1 MSRGGGGNGS
11 RQDVEEPA
19 APISLPDSLY
29 STAVPA
35 VLRRVRREAVLPIAC
50 GALAAVLVV
59 ALLTFVPPSG
69 DAPSHLFQT
78 WLYRHGG
85 FQLWNN
91 LWYAG
96 RYEFV
101 SYSALYYPL
110 AAQTGELP
118 VLAVSGAT
126 LAACFAALSRR
137 EWGRAARGPA
147 VAFACTTTFV
157 LIVSGSYPFTA
168 GAACAAA
175 AILALQR
182 GRRGL
187 FCVAVVATL
196 GFSPL
201 AFALLL
207 ALLAGL
213 LLGHPEPIGAAR
225 RHWIALAVVVVAVL
239 AGVFLQRAFPS
250 GGIYPY
256 NITDALVVVL
266 FSLAGLYVTGR
277 SPRARSLRMLFVAY
291 LILNLCA
298 FLFKSPVGSNATR
311 LFAVAGAPL
320 LWLAANVSRQR
331 SQVIVFPILAA
342 TAALQVGPWIR
353 DAYSAWGNPA
363 AAATYWRPA
372 IDYLHARGDDQHR
385 VEAVA
390 TWGHWEAYYLAR
402 AGFPLARGWFRQDDF
417 PENSILYHHHLTAAA
432 YDHWLRV
439 LGVRYVVLPDTTLD
453 YSAAAEAR
461 LLRSGNS
468 GLELVWSSQHLRI
481 YELPAAAPI
490 VSAPPGSQAA
500 MLIRL
505 GHQGISFLAP
515 EPGRYLVRVR
525 YSPYW
530 QPHAPDACVAR
541 GPDGMTEVTTAYPGV
556 VDLTLAPSLASVA
569 DAMTSSKPDC

>member
-1 MSRGGGGNGS
+1 M
-11 RQDVEEPA
+11 A
-19 APISLPDSLY
+19 AASSHLGYTLY
-29 STAVPA
+29 SAAVST
-35 VLRRVRREAVLPIAC
+35 VRRMVPRELRLPLTC
-50 GALAAVLVV
+50 GLLAAGLAVG
-59 ALLTFVPPSG
+59 LLTFVPLSG

-101 SYSALYYPL
+101 SYSVLYYPL

-118 VLAVSGAT
+118 VLA
-126 LAACFAALSRR
+126 FAAGALGAAFAAVSVR

-147 VAFACTTTFV
+147 VAFAVTTTFV
-157 LIVSGSYPFTA
+157 LVVSGSYPFTA
-168 GAACAAA
+168 GAACACVAL
-175 AILALQR
+175 LALQR
-182 GRRGL
+182 HRRVL
-187 FCVAVVATL
+187 FAVAVVAAL

-201 AFALLL
+201 AFAVLL

-213 LLGHPEPIGAAR
+213 LLGAPEPIVAAR
-225 RHWIALAVVVVAVL
+225 RHWAAFAVVVVSLL
-239 AGVFLQRAFPS
+239 AGVLLQRAFPS

-256 NITDALVVVL
+256 NWGDALVVVA

-291 LILNLCA
+291 LVLNLVA

-331 SQVIVFPILAA
+331 SRAIVFPLLAA

-363 AAATYWRPA
+363 ESAAYWRPA
-372 IDYLHARGDDQHR
+372 ERFLRSSGDGQHR

-417 PENSILYHHHLTAAA
+417 PENRVLYSHHLTAAA
-432 YDHWLRV
+432 YDRWLRL
-439 LGVRYVVLPDTTLD
+439 LGVRYVVLPDATLD
-453 YSAAAEAR
+453 YSSQAEAR
-461 LLRSGNS
+461 LIESGRSGLRLAFES
-468 GLELVWSSQHLRI
+468 THFRI
-481 YELPAAAPI
+481 YELPHPTPI
-490 VSAPPGSQAA
+490 VSVSAPAGATARLLRLSTSGVEFYASAPGS
-500 MLIRL
+500 
-505 GHQGISFLAP
+505 
-515 EPGRYLVRVR
+515 YLVRVR
-525 YSPYW
+525 YTPYW
-530 QPHAPDACVAR
+530 TPDGSAACVTR
-541 GPDGMTEVTTAYPGV
+541 GADGMTEVRTSEDGL
-556 VDLTLAPSLASVA
+556 VDLDLDASLSRLT
-569 DAMTSSKPDC
+569 DAVTSTKPAC

>member
-1 MSRGGGGNGS
+1 M
-11 RQDVEEPA
+11 
-19 APISLPDSLY
+19 
-29 STAVPA
+29 VP
-35 VLRRVRREAVLPIAC
+35 RELVLPLAC
-50 GALAAVLVV
+50 GIVAALLAV
-59 ALLTFVPPSG
+59 ALMTFAPPSG

-101 SYSALYYPL
+101 SYSVLYYPL

-118 VLAVSGAT
+118 VLAAATAALGAS
-126 LAACFAALSRR
+126 FAAVSVR

-147 VAFACTTTFV
+147 VAFAITTTFV
-157 LIVSGSYPFTA
+157 LVVSGSYPFTA
-168 GAACAAA
+168 GVACACVAL
-175 AILALQR
+175 LALQR
-182 GRRGL
+182 RRRVAFAL
-187 FCVAVVATL
+187 AVVAAL

-201 AFALLL
+201 AFAVLLVLL
-207 ALLAGL
+207 AAL
-213 LLGHPEPIGAAR
+213 LLGSPEPVVAAR
-225 RHWIALAVVVVAVL
+225 RHWVAFAVVVVAML
-239 AGVFLQRAFPS
+239 AGVLLQRAFPS

-256 NITDALVVVL
+256 NWGDALVVVA

-291 LILNLCA
+291 LALNLVA

-331 SQVIVFPILAA
+331 SRAIVFPLLAA

-363 AAATYWRPA
+363 ESAAYWRPA
-372 IDYLHARGDDQHR
+372 ERFLRSTGDDQHR

-417 PENSILYHHHLTAAA
+417 PENRVLYRHHLTAAV
-432 YDHWLRV
+432 YDDWLRL
-439 LGVRYVVLPDTTLD
+439 LGVRYVVLPDAALD
-453 YSAAAEAR
+453 YSAQAEAS
-461 LLRSGNS
+461 LIDSGAS
-468 GLELVWSSQHLRI
+468 GLTLVFRSRHVRI
-481 YELPAAAPI
+481 YELPDPAPI
-490 VSAPPGSQAA
+490 VSAPPGADA
-500 MLIRL
+500 TLLRL
-505 GHQGISFLAP
+505 GTSGVEFFASQ
-515 EPGRYLVRVR
+515 PGSYLVRVR
-525 YSPYW
+525 YTPYW
-530 QPHAPDACVAR
+530 KPDSSTACVTR
-541 GPDGMTEVTTAYPGV
+541 GPDGMTEVSTPAAGL
-556 VDLTLAPSLASVA
+556 VDLELDPSLSTVA
-569 DAMTSSKPDC
+569 DAVTSTKPGC

>member
-1 MSRGGGGNGS
+1 VAEPGS
-11 RQDVEEPA
+11 
-19 APISLPDSLY
+19 SLRPRYSLY
-29 STAVPA
+29 SASVPA
-35 VLRRVRREAVLPIAC
+35 VLRRVPREAVLPIAC
-50 GALAAVLVV
+50 GALAAMLVV

-101 SYSALYYPL
+101 SYSVLYYPL

-118 VLAVSGAT
+118 VLAVAAAT
-126 LAACFAALSRR
+126 LAACFTAISRR
-137 EWGRAARGPA
+137 EWGGAARGPA
-147 VAFACTTTFV
+147 IAFACTTTFV

-168 GAACAAA
+168 GTACAAA

-182 GRRGL
+182 GRRAL
-187 FCVAVVATL
+187 FCTAVVATL

-201 AFALLL
+201 AFAVLL

-213 LLGHPEPIGAAR
+213 LLGSPQPIDAAR
-225 RHWIALAVVVVAVL
+225 RHWTALGIVVVAMLTGVL
-239 AGVFLQRAFPS
+239 LQRAFPS

-256 NITDALVVVL
+256 NVTDALVVVF

-277 SPRARSLRMLFVAY
+277 SPRARSLRMLFIAY

-331 SQVIVFPILAA
+331 SQVIVLPLLAA

-363 AAATYWRPA
+363 ASAAYWRPA
-372 IDYLHARGDDQHR
+372 IDYLRARGDDQHR

-417 PENSILYHHHLTAAA
+417 PENRVLYDHHLTAAA

-453 YSAAAEAR
+453 YSSAAEAR
-461 LLRSGNS
+461 LLRSGGS
-468 GLELVWSSQHLRI
+468 GLQLVWSSEHLRI
-481 YELPAAAPI
+481 YELAAAAPI
-490 VSAPPGSQAA
+490 VSAPPGSRAA
-500 MLIRL
+500 MLIRM
-505 GHQGISFLAP
+505 GHEGISFLAP
-515 EPGRYLVRVR
+515 DPGRYLVRVR

-541 GPDGMTEVTTAYPGV
+541 GPDGMTDVTTAYPGV
-556 VDLTLAPSLASVA
+556 VDLGLTPSLETVA
-569 DAMTSSKPDC
+569 DAMTSSRPNC

>member
-1 MSRGGGGNGS
+1 MSGEDVAETASSS
-11 RQDVEEPA
+11 RPR
-19 APISLPDSLY
+19 Y
-29 STAVPA
+29 SIYSASVPA
-35 VLRRVRREAVLPIAC
+35 VLGRFRRKAVLPIAC
-50 GALAAVLVV
+50 GALAALLVV

-101 SYSALYYPL
+101 SYSVLYYPL

-118 VLAVSGAT
+118 VLVAAAAT
-126 LAACFAALSRR
+126 LAASFAALSRH

-168 GAACAAA
+168 GAACAVAA
-175 AILALQR
+175 LLALQR
-182 GRRGL
+182 RRRLL
-187 FCVAVVATL
+187 FCIAVVATL

-201 AFALLL
+201 AFAVLL
-207 ALLAGL
+207 AMLAGL
-213 LLGHPEPIGAAR
+213 LLGHPQPIAAAR
-225 RHWIALAVVVVAVL
+225 RHWVALAVVVVAL
-239 AGVFLQRAFPS
+239 FAGVLLQRAFPS

-256 NITDALVVVL
+256 NVTDALVVVL
-266 FSLAGLYVTGR
+266 FSLAGLYVTGK
-277 SPRARSLRMLFVAY
+277 SPRARSLRMLFAAY
-291 LILNLCA
+291 LILNLFA

-331 SQVIVFPILAA
+331 SQVIVLPILAA

-363 AAATYWRPA
+363 ASAAYWRPA
-372 IDYLHARGDDQHR
+372 VDYLRAQNDDQHR

-417 PENSILYHHHLTAAA
+417 PENGVLYHDHLTAAK

-453 YSAAAEAR
+453 YSSAAEAR

-468 GLELVWSSQHLRI
+468 GLELVWSSAHLQI
-481 YELPAAAPI
+481 YRLPYAAPI
-490 VSAPPGSQAA
+490 VSAPPGERPATL
-500 MLIRL
+500 MRL
-505 GHQGISFLAP
+505 GHEGISFLAP
-515 EPGRYLVRVR
+515 DPGRYLVRVR

-530 QPHAPDACVAR
+530 HSNAPDACVAR
-541 GPDGMTEVTTAYPGV
+541 GADGMTDVTTAYPGV
-556 VDLTLAPSLASVA
+556 VDLSLAPSLDTVA
-569 DAMTSSKPDC
+569 DAMTSSRPNC

>member
-1 MSRGGGGNGS
+1 LRL
-11 RQDVEEPA
+11 RY
-19 APISLPDSLY
+19 SLY
-29 STAVPA
+29 SASVPA
-35 VLRRVRREAVLPIAC
+35 VLRRFRREAVLPIAC
-50 GALAAVLVV
+50 GAVAALLVV

-101 SYSALYYPL
+101 SYSVLYYPL

-118 VLAVSGAT
+118 VLAAAAAT
-126 LAACFAALSRR
+126 LAASFAVLSRR

-168 GAACAAA
+168 GAACAVAA
-175 AILALQR
+175 MLALQR
-182 GRRGL
+182 RRRL
-187 FCVAVVATL
+187 PFCVAVLATL

-213 LLGHPEPIGAAR
+213 LLGHPQPVDAAR
-225 RHWIALAVVVVAVL
+225 RHWVAFAIVVVAL
-239 AGVFLQRAFPS
+239 FAGVLLQRAFPS

-256 NITDALVVVL
+256 NVTDALVVVL
-266 FSLAGLYVTGR
+266 FSLAGLYVTGK
-277 SPRARSLRMLFVAY
+277 SARARSLRMLFVAY
-291 LILNLCA
+291 LILNLFA

-331 SQVIVFPILAA
+331 SQVIVFPLLAA
-342 TAALQVGPWIR
+342 TAALQVGPWLR
-353 DAYSAWGNPA
+353 DAYSAWGNPGA
-363 AAATYWRPA
+363 SSAYWRPA
-372 IDYLHARGDDQHR
+372 VDYLRAQNDDQHR

-417 PENSILYHHHLTAAA
+417 PENRVLYDHHLTAAK
-432 YDHWLRV
+432 YGHWLRV

-453 YSAAAEAR
+453 YSSAAEAR

-468 GLELVWSSQHLRI
+468 GLELVWSSAHLQI
-481 YELPAAAPI
+481 YKLPFAAPI
-490 VSAPPGSQAA
+490 VSAPPGERPA
-500 MLIRL
+500 MLIRF
-505 GHQGISFLAP
+505 GHEGISFLAP
-515 EPGRYLVRVR
+515 DPGRYLVRVR

-530 QPHAPDACVAR
+530 QSHAPDACVGR
-541 GPDGMTEVTTAYPGV
+541 GPDGMTDVTTAYPGV
-556 VDLTLAPSLASVA
+556 VNLSLAPSFETVA
-569 DAMTSSKPDC
+569 DAMTSTRPNC

>member
-1 MSRGGGGNGS
+1 M
-11 RQDVEEPA
+11 PA
-19 APISLPDSLY
+19 ASSHGGYTLY
-29 STAVPA
+29 SAAVPA
-35 VLRRVRREAVLPIAC
+35 VRRMVPRELVLPLAC
-50 GALAAVLVV
+50 GTVAALLAV
-59 ALLTFVPPSG
+59 ALMTFAPPSG

-101 SYSALYYPL
+101 SYSVLYYPL

-118 VLAVSGAT
+118 VLAAAAAALGAS
-126 LAACFAALSRR
+126 FAAVSVR

-147 VAFACTTTFV
+147 IAFAITTTFV
-157 LIVSGSYPFTA
+157 LVVSGSYPFTA
-168 GAACAAA
+168 GVACACVAL
-175 AILALQR
+175 LALQR
-182 GRRGL
+182 RRRIAFAL
-187 FCVAVVATL
+187 AVVAAL

-201 AFALLL
+201 AFAVLLVLL
-207 ALLAGL
+207 AAL
-213 LLGHPEPIGAAR
+213 LLGSPEPAVAAR
-225 RHWIALAVVVVAVL
+225 RHWVAFAVVVVAML
-239 AGVFLQRAFPS
+239 AGVLLQRAFPS

-256 NITDALVVVL
+256 NWGDALVVVA

-291 LILNLCA
+291 LALNLVA

-331 SQVIVFPILAA
+331 SRAIVFPLLAA

-363 AAATYWRPA
+363 ESAAYWRPA
-372 IDYLHARGDDQHR
+372 EHFLRSTGDDQHR

-417 PENSILYHHHLTAAA
+417 PENRVLYRHRLTAAA
-432 YDHWLRV
+432 YDDWLRL
-439 LGVRYVVLPDTTLD
+439 LGVRYVVLPDATLD
-453 YSAAAEAR
+453 YSAQAEAR
-461 LLRSGNS
+461 LIESGAS
-468 GLELVWSSQHLRI
+468 GLTLVFRSRHVRI
-481 YELPAAAPI
+481 YELPDPAPI
-490 VSAPPGSQAA
+490 VSAPTGAAATLLRLGTSGVEFFASEPGS
-500 MLIRL
+500 
-505 GHQGISFLAP
+505 
-515 EPGRYLVRVR
+515 YLVRVR
-525 YSPYW
+525 YTPYW
-530 QPHAPDACVAR
+530 KPDSSTACVTRA
-541 GPDGMTEVTTAYPGV
+541 PDGMTEVFTPAAGL
-556 VDLTLAPSLASVA
+556 VDLELDPSLSTVA
-569 DAMTSSKPDC
+569 DAVTSSKPGC